1 MLVEIGSTII
11 MAGVAGYSYLKTKG
25 PATNDGEKIQ
35 RIFANSG
42 WTIKEDGKV
51 KTVRIQRK
59 RKIEGGTEYVLQL
72 PLGMSSKEIIDKKNV
87 LEDGLNRR
95 SKYLEFEPSDLLKI
109 KWDKTALKQ
118 IRKIVTDKKIA
129 RKEIGIDF
137 DGMLRISVYNQPLAK
152 QIDWK
157 EDLIKKGWKV
167 PVGHNR
173 NGMIYH
179 DFDKLYSLIVAG
191 TPGYGKSQYLN
202 MMIITLIVMQ
212 PHNVS
217 FSLIDLKEGAE
228 FSKFKDLKQV
238 KRFATTPEEA
248 KTVLE
253 SVQDEMKN
261 VYRDFIGKGYSNV
274 KDAGIKKRHFII
286 IDEGADIAGDQSCI
300 DLLTEI
306 GRKGRAA
313 GFYPVYATQYPTSRS
328 VPIDLKRNIPTRLSF
343 VLDSGT
349 ASSNVLDQAGAEDL
363 PMIPGRA
370 IYKNVRCQTVQTP
383 FMSNKEIQERV
394 KPHIVI
400 KSRKDD
406 EYEQP
411 CNQTESGRKR
421 PLEFEKV

>member
-1 MLVEIGSTII
+1 MIVEIGSTMI

-42 WTIKEDGKV
+42 WTVQEDGKM
-51 KTVRIQRK
+51 KTVRMRRK

-72 PLGMSSKEIIDKKNV
+72 PLGMSSKEIIDKQNV

-95 SKYLEFEPSDLLKI
+95 SKYIEFDPRDLLQV

-129 RKEIGIDF
+129 RKEIEIDF
-137 DGMLRISVYNQPLAK
+137 DGMLRIRVYNQPLAK

-157 EDLIKKGWKV
+157 GDLLRNGWKV
-167 PVGHNR
+167 PIGFNR
-173 NGMIYH
+173 KEMIYH

-202 MMIITLIVMQ
+202 MLITTLIIMQ
-212 PHNVS
+212 PQNVS

-228 FSKFKDLKQV
+228 FNKFKDLKQV
-238 KRFATTPEEA
+238 KRYATEPEEA
-248 KTVLE
+248 KNVLE
-253 SVQDEMKN
+253 AVQEDMKK
-261 VYRDFIGKGYSNV
+261 VYQDFISKGYSNV
-274 KDAGIKKRHFII
+274 KEAGIKKRHFII

-328 VPIDLKRNIPTRLSF
+328 VPIDMKRNIPTRLTF

-383 FMSNKEIQERV
+383 YMSDEQIKVCV
-394 KPHIVI
+394 KPHITI
-400 KSRKDD
+400 KGKDD
-406 EYEQP
+406 QREQHLDK
-411 CNQTESGRKR
+411 TESSRKR